1 MNRSIRKFLAEEDG
15 ITAME
20 YGILAALVALVL
32 VAVIGTD
39 AGGTFGQILT
49 ALFNKVKSAVVGTT

>member
-1 MNRSIRKFLAEEDG
+1 MNQSIRKFLAEEDG

-20 YGILAALVALVL
+20 YGILAALVAVVL

-39 AGGTFGQILT
+39 ASGTFGQILT
-49 ALFNKVKSAVVGTT
+49 ALFNKVKTAVGA